1 MPIRFSIAKRG
12 ALPPEE
18 QQKNVSETTDLES
31 LRVLLESPA
40 TVDAIEFQSGSTR
53 LPSVLPKS
61 ELMAA
66 LSTLQRVMV
75 HELRKGNAV
84 TLPEIGTF
92 RLSLKGSIEVK
103 DGNYHGK
110 DVCVDGILFRPDRDL
125 LAEVRGFAVDQV
137 PYGWKFN
144 AEESEVE
151 ARLAEL
157 FAGKTYITHKDVA
170 VAFEQTLTRSRVT
183 NLLNRLVKSGRLV
196 REGKGDKRSIASRR
210 KINSSVYRHISAI
223 LVYIRV

>member
-1 MPIRFSIAKRG
+1 MPIRFSIARRG
-12 ALPPEE
+12 LLPTEG
-18 QQKNVSETTDLES
+18 QQEIVSETTDLES
-31 LRVLLESPA
+31 LRVLLESPQ
-40 TVDAIEFQSGSTR
+40 TTDAIEFQSSNGR
-53 LPSVLPKS
+53 LPSVLPKA

-75 HELRKGNAV
+75 HELERGNAV
-84 TLPEIGTF
+84 TLPGIGTF
-92 RLSLKGSIEVK
+92 RLSLKGGIEVK

-110 DVCVDGILFRPDRDL
+110 DVRVEGLQFRPDSEL
-125 LAEVRGFAVDQV
+125 LAEVRAFEVDQV

-157 FAGKTYITHKDVA
+157 FASKTYITHKDVS

-183 NLLNRLVKSGRLV
+183 SLLKRLVKEGRLV
-196 REGKGDKRSIASRR
+196 REGKGAQTQ
-210 KINSSVYRHISAI
+210 YR
-223 LVYIRV
+223 LP

>member
-1 MPIRFSIAKRG
+1 MPIRFSIARRG
-12 ALPPEE
+12 LLPTEG
-18 QQKNVSETTDLES
+18 QQEIVSETTDLES
-31 LRVLLESPA
+31 LRVLLESPQ
-40 TVDAIEFQSGSTR
+40 TTDAIEFQSSSGR
-53 LPSVLPKS
+53 LPSVLPKA
-61 ELMAA
+61 ELQAA

-75 HELRKGNAV
+75 HELEKGNAV
-84 TLPEIGTF
+84 TLPGIGTF

-110 DVCVDGILFRPDRDL
+110 DVRVDSIQFRPDSDL
-125 LAEVRGFAVDQV
+125 LAEVRGFEVDQV

-157 FAGKTYITHKDVA
+157 FASKTYITHKDVS

-183 NLLNRLVKSGRLV
+183 SLLRRLV
-196 REGKGDKRSIASRR
+196 REGRLVRDGKGAQTR
-210 KINSSVYRHISAI
+210 YRLA
-223 LVYIRV
+223 

>member
-12 ALPPEE
+12 VLPTEG
-18 QQKNVSETTDLES
+18 QQENVSETTVLES
-31 LRVLLESPA
+31 LRVLLESPQ
-40 TVDAIEFQSGSTR
+40 TTDAIEFQSSNGR
-53 LPSVLPKS
+53 LPSVLPKA

-75 HELRKGNAV
+75 HELEKGNAV
-84 TLPEIGTF
+84 TLPGIGTF

-110 DVCVDGILFRPDRDL
+110 DVRVEGLQFRPESEL
-125 LAEVRGFAVDQV
+125 LSEVRAFEVDQV

-151 ARLAEL
+151 ARLTEL
-157 FAGKTYITHKDVA
+157 FASKTYITHKDVS

-183 NLLNRLVKSGRLV
+183 SLLRRLV
-196 REGKGDKRSIASRR
+196 REGRLVRDGKGAQTR
-210 KINSSVYRHISAI
+210 YRLA
-223 LVYIRV
+223 

>member
-1 MPIRFSIAKRG
+1 MPIRFSIARRG
-12 ALPPEE
+12 LLPTEG
-18 QQKNVSETTDLES
+18 QQEIVSETTDLES
-31 LRVLLESPA
+31 LRVLLESPQ
-40 TVDAIEFQSGSTR
+40 TTDAIEFQSSNSR
-53 LPSVLPKS
+53 LPSVLPKA

-75 HELRKGNAV
+75 HELEKGNAV

-110 DVCVDGILFRPDRDL
+110 DVRVDSIQFRPDSSL
-125 LAEVRGFAVDQV
+125 LAEVRGFEVDQV

-151 ARLAEL
+151 TRLAEL
-157 FAGKTYITHKDVA
+157 FAGKTYITHKDVF

-183 NLLNRLVKSGRLV
+183 TLLRRFVREGRLV
-196 REGKGDKRSIASRR
+196 REGKGAQTQ
-210 KINSSVYRHISAI
+210 YR
-223 LVYIRV
+223 LP

>member
-1 MPIRFSIAKRG
+1 MDKAC
-12 ALPPEE
+12 A
-18 QQKNVSETTDLES
+18 
-31 LRVLLESPA
+31 
-40 TVDAIEFQSGSTR
+40 R
-53 LPSVLPKS
+53 LQA

-75 HELRKGNAV
+75 HELEKGNAV
-84 TLPEIGTF
+84 TLPGIGTF

-110 DVCVDGILFRPDRDL
+110 DVRVDSIQFRPDSEL
-125 LAEVRGFAVDQV
+125 LAEVRAFEVDQV

-151 ARLAEL
+151 TRLAEL
-157 FAGKTYITHKDVA
+157 FAGKTYITHKDVS

-183 NLLNRLVKSGRLV
+183 SLLRRLV
-196 REGKGDKRSIASRR
+196 REGRLVRDGKGAQTR
-210 KINSSVYRHISAI
+210 YRLA
-223 LVYIRV
+223 

>member
-12 ALPPEE
+12 VLPTEG
-18 QQKNVSETTDLES
+18 QQENVSETTDFES
-31 LRVLLESPA
+31 LRVLLECPQ
-40 TVDAIEFQSGSTR
+40 TTDAIEFQSSNSR
-53 LPSVLPKS
+53 LPSVLPKA

-75 HELRKGNAV
+75 HELEKGNAV
-84 TLPEIGTF
+84 TLPGIGTF

-110 DVCVDGILFRPDRDL
+110 DVRVDSILFRPAREL
-125 LAEVRGFAVDQV
+125 LAEVRGFEVDQV

-151 ARLAEL
+151 ARLTEL
-157 FAGKTYITHKDVA
+157 FAGKESITHKDVA
-170 VAFEQTLTRSRVT
+170 VAFEQTLTRNRVT
-183 NLLNRLVKSGRLV
+183 TLLNRLVKEGRLV
-196 REGKGDKRSIASRR
+196 RDGKGAQTR
-210 KINSSVYRHISAI
+210 YR
-223 LVYIRV
+223 LP

>member
-12 ALPPEE
+12 VLPTEGQLE
-18 QQKNVSETTDLES
+18 NVSETTDLES
-31 LRVLLESPA
+31 LRVLLESPQ
-40 TVDAIEFQSGSTR
+40 TTDAIEFQSSNGR
-53 LPSVLPKS
+53 LPSVLPKA
-61 ELMAA
+61 ELQAA

-75 HELRKGNAV
+75 HELEKGNAV
-84 TLPEIGTF
+84 TLPGIGTF
-92 RLSLKGSIEVK
+92 RLSLKGGIEVK

-110 DVCVDGILFRPDRDL
+110 DVRVEGLQFRPDSEL
-125 LAEVRGFAVDQV
+125 LAEVRAFEVDQV

-157 FAGKTYITHKDVA
+157 FASKTYITHKDVS

-183 NLLNRLVKSGRLV
+183 SLLKRLVKEGRLV
-196 REGKGDKRSIASRR
+196 REGKGAQTQ
-210 KINSSVYRHISAI
+210 YR
-223 LVYIRV
+223 LP

>member
-12 ALPPEE
+12 VLPTEG
-18 QQKNVSETTDLES
+18 QQENLSEMTDLES
-31 LRVLLESPA
+31 LRVLLESPQ
-40 TVDAIEFQSGSTR
+40 TTDAIEFQSSNGR
-53 LPSVLPKS
+53 LPSVLPKA

-75 HELRKGNAV
+75 HELEKGNAV
-84 TLPEIGTF
+84 TLPGIGTF
-92 RLSLKGSIEVK
+92 RLSLRGSIEVK

-110 DVCVDGILFRPDRDL
+110 DVRVDGILFRPDREL
-125 LAEVRGFAVDQV
+125 LAEVRGFEVDQV

-157 FAGKTYITHKDVA
+157 FSGKESITHKDVS

-183 NLLNRLVKSGRLV
+183 SLLRRLV
-196 REGKGDKRSIASRR
+196 REGRLVRDGKGAQTR
-210 KINSSVYRHISAI
+210 YRLA
-223 LVYIRV
+223 

>member
-1 MPIRFSIAKRG
+1 MGDFCYLCGAKQYDTIMPIRFSIAKRG
-12 ALPPEE
+12 VLPTEGQLE
-18 QQKNVSETTDLES
+18 NVSETTDLES
-31 LRVLLESPA
+31 LRVLLESPQ
-40 TVDAIEFQSGSTR
+40 TTDAIEFQSGSGR

-66 LSTLQRVMV
+66 LNTLQRVMV
-75 HELRKGNAV
+75 HEFAKGNAV

-92 RLSLKGSIEVK
+92 RLSLKGSVEEQ

-110 DVCVDGILFRPDRDL
+110 DVRVDSILFRPDREL
-125 LAEVRGFAVDQV
+125 LAEVRGFEVDQV

-157 FAGKTYITHKDVA
+157 FAGRTYITHKDVS
-170 VAFEQTLTRSRVT
+170 VAFKQTLTRGRVT
-183 NLLNRLVKSGRLV
+183 SLLNRLVKEGRLG
-196 REGKGDKRSIASRR
+196 REGKGAQTR
-210 KINSSVYRHISAI
+210 YRLA
-223 LVYIRV
+223 